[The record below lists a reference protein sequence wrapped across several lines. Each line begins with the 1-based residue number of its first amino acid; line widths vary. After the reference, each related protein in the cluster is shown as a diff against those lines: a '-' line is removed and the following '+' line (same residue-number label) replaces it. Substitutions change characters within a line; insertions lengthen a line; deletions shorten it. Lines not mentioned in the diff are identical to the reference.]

1 MLKAGDF
8 EFRNDGAT
16 IVFSSHRMDHV
27 EELCEQLSIIDKGK
41 QIVSGTLRDVKR
53 SFGKQ
58 NVRIHSDNDLSQL
71 ESISGVTSVHK
82 TVEGAVFQV
91 ETEAYCQ

>member
-1 MLKAGDF
+1 
-8 EFRNDGAT
+8 
-16 IVFSSHRMDHV
+16 MDHV
-27 EELCEQLSIIDKGK
+27 EELCERLSIIDKGK

-82 TVEGAVFQV
+82 SVEGAIYQI
-91 ETEAYCQ
+91 ESEHIANKLLTAALEIGSNPSL